1 MLKRLDE
8 ALAHEFRGFTV
19 GRTEAVD
26 IRDTGAK
33 RLDLKLSF
41 KGRSWQTV
49 QLELAPAEGDAG
61 QEIDRVPAIPLDPVG
76 IQGPNDVACVSL
88 RYQIAQKVHAC
99 TAEPRPG
106 SINDRSRDLIDLLL
120 IKGLVED
127 LGPVRVA
134 CAEIFDLRAMHA
146 WPPRV
151 KVREEWRTSYP
162 EEAAELDF
170 EPRDVED
177 AAEHVQ
183 AFIGEIDLAGRR

>member
-1 MLKRLDE
+1 
-8 ALAHEFRGFTV
+8 
-19 GRTEAVD
+19 
-26 IRDTGAK
+26 
-33 RLDLKLSF
+33 LDLKLSF

-49 QLELAPAEGDAG
+49 QLELAPAEGSAG

-106 SINDRSRDLIDLLL
+106 GINDRSRDLIDLLL

-127 LGPVRVA
+127 LGPVRAA

-151 KVREEWRTSYP
+151 KVHEEWRTSYP
-162 EEAAELDF
+162 EEAAELAF
-170 EPRDVED
+170 EPSDVED
-177 AAEHVQ
+177 AAERVQ
-183 AFIGEIDLAGRR
+183 AFIEEIDLAGRR